1 MTLVLRTRSSHT
13 LAEPW
18 DASFGFKNGIT
29 SIELLGSLSVRTN
42 TPLMLTNFETLA
54 WWRNKIRRRF
64 YSPYNKLVHRGSY
77 FICRYFGA
85 EFLVH
90 SANVGSLEISAKIA
104 EYPELR
110 NFMRSAAATKPD
122 IFIDICA
129 NLGLYT
135 CILMKNRL
143 VPRAILFEPDRLNL
157 GANLLING
165 LLDANLEIHPVA
177 LGAEPGRFRLVPG
190 PERDIGLS
198 QIVETAPEGQ
208 GYEAEVVR
216 FDDFVALA
224 GQTLAIKIDVE
235 RYERKVLAGMARTLR
250 DNRGIVQIEVLEAR
264 EETTALMAA
273 AGFRLAQDFG
283 TNLVF
288 RKDRAA

>member
-1 MTLVLRTRSSHT
+1 MK
-13 LAEPW
+13 LA
-18 DASFGFKNGIT
+18 S
-29 SIELLGSLSVRTN
+29 R
-42 TPLMLTNFETLA
+42 
-54 WWRNKIRRRF
+54 WRNKVRRRF
-64 YSPYNKLVHRGSY
+64 YSSYNKLVHRGRY

-85 EFLVH
+85 EFLVR
-90 SANVGSLEISAKIA
+90 SANVGGLEISAKIA
-104 EYPELR
+104 EHGELK
-110 NFMRSAAATKPD
+110 NFLSGAAAIKPD
-122 IFIDICA
+122 IFIDVGA

-143 VPRAILFEPDRLNL
+143 VPRAILFEPDRRNRVHL

-198 QIVETAPEGQ
+198 QIVETAPQGQ
-208 GYEAEVVR
+208 GYDVEVVR
-216 FDDFVALA
+216 FDDFVKLT
-224 GQTLAIKIDVE
+224 GRTLAIKIDVE

-264 EETTALMAA
+264 EETVQLMTA

-283 TNLVF
+283 PNLVF
-288 RKDRAA
+288 RKD

>member
-1 MTLVLRTRSSHT
+1 M
-13 LAEPW
+13 
-18 DASFGFKNGIT
+18 SFFPP
-29 SIELLGSLSVRTN
+29 R
-42 TPLMLTNFETLA
+42 
-54 WWRNKIRRRF
+54 WRNKIRRRF
-64 YSPYNKLVHRGSY
+64 YSPYNKLAHRGRY

-85 EFLVH
+85 EFLVR
-90 SANVGSLEISAKIA
+90 SVNVGGLEISAKIA
-104 EYPELR
+104 EHDELR
-110 NFMRSAAATKPD
+110 NFVSSAAAIKPD
-122 IFIDICA
+122 IFIDVGA

-135 CILMKNRL
+135 CIVMKNRL
-143 VPRAILFEPDRLNL
+143 VPRAILFEPDRRNRVHL

-165 LLDANLEIHPVA
+165 LLEANLEIHPVA

-198 QIVETAPEGQ
+198 QIVETSPQEQGQDHGQDQ
-208 GYEAEVVR
+208 GYDVEVVR
-216 FDDFVALA
+216 FDDFVALT

-264 EETTALMAA
+264 EETSALMTA

-283 TNLVF
+283 PNLVF
-288 RKDRAA
+288 RKD

>member
-1 MTLVLRTRSSHT
+1 M
-13 LAEPW
+13 
-18 DASFGFKNGIT
+18 SFFPP
-29 SIELLGSLSVRTN
+29 R
-42 TPLMLTNFETLA
+42 
-54 WWRNKIRRRF
+54 WRNKVRRRF
-64 YSPYNKLVHRGSY
+64 YSPYNKLVHRGRY

-85 EFLVH
+85 EFLVR
-90 SANVGSLEISAKIA
+90 SANVGGLEISAKIA
-104 EYPELR
+104 EHGELK
-110 NFMRSAAATKPD
+110 NFMRSAAAIKPN
-122 IFIDICA
+122 IFIDVGA

-143 VPRAILFEPDRLNL
+143 VPRAILFEPDRRNRVHL

-177 LGAEPGRFRLVPG
+177 LGDEPGRFRLVPG

-198 QIVETAPEGQ
+198 QIVETAPQGQ
-208 GYEAEVVR
+208 GQEQGQEQGYDVEVVR

-264 EETTALMAA
+264 EETVALMAA

-283 TNLVF
+283 PNLVF
-288 RKDRAA
+288 RKDSVA